1 MKKMSTI
8 IALLMPLIIAMVWLI
23 YVIVSSKTFT
33 LAGGARLAP
42 IRDTTP
48 LIIGLCVFIG
58 GYMLFMFMMFSEDI
72 KEMFSKKKPEKKKR
86 K

>member
-1 MKKMSTI
+1 MRKMSI
-8 IALLMPLIIAMVWLI
+8 VIAMLMPLIIAMIWLV
-23 YVIVSSKTFT
+23 YVLASSKTFT
-33 LAGGARLAP
+33 LVGGARLAP

-58 GYMLFMFMMFSEDI
+58 GYMLFMLMMFSEDI
-72 KEMFSKKKPEKKKR
+72 KEMFSKKKPKKR